1 MNGYILQAEAYKKL
15 AEQGRIPKEEA
26 ERKRAVY
33 AFLGTCTQD
42 QIYDLFD
49 SSAFNT
55 IVKDYVKLTLKNTE
69 TDEETS
75 EKIMQELRWLLDT
88 KSSKEVSES

>member
-1 MNGYILQAEAYKKL
+1 MNGYILQAEAYKEL

-26 ERKRAVY
+26 CRKRAVY

-55 IVKDYVKLTLKNTE
+55 IVKDYVKLALKNTE

-75 EKIMQELRWLLDT
+75 EKILQELRYLFDT
-88 KSSKEVSES
+88 KGSKEVSES